1 LDSLTENYLGRQ
13 RRGSDQL
20 LEYWQLSTPEETNTL
35 LVDCHS
41 HVWAYPG
48 HLSDEFVNEA
58 NARSRGFAMDLH
70 VPPERHRE
78 AMRGVD
84 KVIVFGMRAFHS
96 GLCVP
101 NDYVAGYAAS
111 ESGKVIGFGA
121 VDPSGD
127 PVQETLEEIVHLGLR
142 GVKLGPIY
150 QNIDPL
156 DPGML
161 QVYAFCQEH
170 RLPILIHQGTTFVRT
185 GPLRY
190 ALPILLDEVAI
201 RFPRLK
207 MIIAHLGH
215 PWIAET
221 LVTIRKH
228 PNLFSDV
235 SALHYR
241 PWQFYNALIMA
252 KEYGVLDKILF
263 GSDYP
268 FTTPEA
274 QIEGLRNINRFAEGT
289 NLPRLSSEEIEG
301 IIYSPT
307 LRLLGLEG
315 A

>member
-1 LDSLTENYLGRQ
+1 M
-13 RRGSDQL
+13 
-20 LEYWQLSTPEETNTL
+20 

-58 NARSRGFAMDLH
+58 NARSRGHRLDLNI
-70 VPPERHRE
+70 PPEKHFK
-78 AMRGVD
+78 AMAGVD
-84 KVIVFGMRAFHS
+84 KAIVFGLRAHHS
-96 GLCVP
+96 GLWVP
-101 NDYVAGYAAS
+101 NEYIAQYAQS
-111 ESGKVIGFGA
+111 HPEKIIGFGA
-121 VDPSGD
+121 IDPAVDPIE
-127 PVQETLEEIVHLGLR
+127 QTLDDILRLKLR

-150 QNIDPL
+150 QNIHPTDPR
-156 DPGML
+156 ML
-161 QVYAFCQEH
+161 EVYQFCQSH

-185 GPLRY
+185 GPLKY
-190 ALPILLDEVAI
+190 ALPILLEDVAI
-201 RFPRLK
+201 EFPELR

-221 LVTIRKH
+221 LVLIRKH
-228 PNLFSDV
+228 PHLYSDI

-252 KEYGVLDKILF
+252 KEYGVLNKLLF

-274 QIEGLRNINRFAEGT
+274 QMDGLRNINHFAEGT
-289 NLPRLSSEEIEG
+289 NLPRLTGDEIESL
-301 IIYSPT
+301 IFSPT
-307 LRLLGLEG
+307 LTCLGLES